1 MSVLMLCIGIAQIL
15 IMGWQTVIM
24 RVAPPTSIAGA
35 SVPRSSYQRYVP
47 IVAMALLAA
56 IGWVPYI
63 FHIGQPNISNHV
75 TFWGVNP
82 DRCFQVVDGS
92 SVLDYSAKYNVA
104 LACGFNTATV
114 DRMQDG
120 VIAIS
125 NSFTIHKEQVSMEV
139 KYTPAMIDTIK
150 AMIASVPAQPP
161 TIWTQSFLLP
171 KTVDI
176 SRIKR
181 LADIH
186 EFGGKLITNCEPIE

>member
-1 MSVLMLCIGIAQIL
+1 
-15 IMGWQTVIM
+15 M
-24 RVAPPTSIAGA
+24 RGSHRTLLGTHGASIAGA
-35 SVPRSSYQRYVP
+35 GVSRSNYQRYIP

-75 TFWGVNP
+75 TVWGVNP
-82 DRCFQVVDGS
+82 DRCYQVVDGS
-92 SVLDYSAKYNVA
+92 SVIDYSAKYNVA

-120 VIAIS
+120 LITIS
-125 NSFTIHKEQVSMEV
+125 NSFTIHKEQVAMEV
-139 KYTPAMIDTIK
+139 KYSPAMIETIK
-150 AMIASVPAQPP
+150 GMITSVPVQPP

-171 KTVDI
+171 KSVDV

-181 LADIH
+181 LSDIR